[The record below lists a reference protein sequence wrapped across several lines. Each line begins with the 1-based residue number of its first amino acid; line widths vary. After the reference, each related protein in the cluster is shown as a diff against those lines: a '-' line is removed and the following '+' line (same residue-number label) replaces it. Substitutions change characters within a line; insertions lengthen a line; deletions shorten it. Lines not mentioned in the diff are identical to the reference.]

1 MHPNSIPFTEDPS
14 ALWRFRVRSPRTERA
29 GVFLFRG
36 DDCGPVT
43 QREMARACVAFDDL
57 VCAWRC
63 KPDGS
68 VWLDGHGQPLIAGDA
83 RLVRRESIATT
94 EAKRTATESARARLA
109 RVSTADVP
117 VADPLPF
124 VPNAE
129 RIAEAEKTDDAGP
142 PRPKRAKRTKTTE
155 EA

>member
-14 ALWRFRVRSPRTERA
+14 ALWRFRVRSPRTERL

-94 EAKRTATESARARLA
+94 EAIRESKAKLA

-117 VADPLPF
+117 VVPPLPF
-124 VPNAE
+124 VPDAE
-129 RIAEAEKTDDAGP
+129 RRTEAAKTDDAGT
-142 PRPKRAKRTKTTE
+142 PRTKRTKRSKTTE

>member
-14 ALWRFRVRSPRTERA
+14 ALWRFRVRSPRTERL

-68 VWLDGHGQPLIAGDA
+68 IWLDGHGQPLIAGDA

-94 EAKRTATESARARLA
+94 EAIRTSQARLA

-117 VADPLPF
+117 VTPLPF
-124 VPNAE
+124 VPDAE
-129 RIAEAEKTDDAGP
+129 RRAEAAKTDDAGAT
-142 PRPKRAKRTKTTE
+142 RTKRTKRKKTTE

>member
-1 MHPNSIPFTEDPS
+1 MHPNSIPFTEDLS
-14 ALWRFRVRSPRTERA
+14 ALWRFRVRSPRTERL

-83 RLVRRESIATT
+83 RLVRHESIATT
-94 EAKRTATESARARLA
+94 EAIRESKAKLA

-117 VADPLPF
+117 VTPLPF
-124 VPNAE
+124 VPDAE
-129 RIAEAEKTDDAGP
+129 RRAEAAKTDDAGAT
-142 PRPKRAKRTKTTE
+142 RTKRTKRKKTTE